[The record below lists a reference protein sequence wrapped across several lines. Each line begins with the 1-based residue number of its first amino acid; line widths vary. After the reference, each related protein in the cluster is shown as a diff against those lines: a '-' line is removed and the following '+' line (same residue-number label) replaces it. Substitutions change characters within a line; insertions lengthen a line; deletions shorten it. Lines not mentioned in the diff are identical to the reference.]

1 MPNRLRKI
9 EYDRIDRVE
18 EGAQPSAH
26 ITLVKRRRQI
36 TKQDPNRKEQSMPPI
51 KKTDDKTPDLS
62 ALDEATRTSIEAALA
77 ERDKLYSEN
86 ESLAGE
92 VDTFKADKKAFDEA
106 VAAASKP
113 AVEEDDIPEDLSTI
127 EGLDTAIA
135 KSKKD
140 PQRASLLKAMK
151 AERVQAKKDR
161 EQLVALQ
168 KDARMR
174 IFKERAQAVSHIA
187 AHAKTDE
194 SDDDGVTAL
203 AKHLEVI
210 DEKCGGDVANAVEAI
225 LTKAHRQTHELL
237 DHKGLLKSVGR
248 TGAKVEGGAVVLG
261 DADDPAEQINEKV
274 AALKKSKP
282 DLTDAQA
289 MTQVLKDNPH
299 LYAAAQAQ

>member
-151 AERVQAKKDR
+151 VERVQAKKDR
-161 EQLVALQ
+161 E
-168 KDARMR
+168 
-174 IFKERAQAVSHIA
+174 
-187 AHAKTDE
+187 
-194 SDDDGVTAL
+194 
-203 AKHLEVI
+203 
-210 DEKCGGDVANAVEAI
+210 
-225 LTKAHRQTHELL
+225 
-237 DHKGLLKSVGR
+237 
-248 TGAKVEGGAVVLG
+248 
-261 DADDPAEQINEKV
+261 
-274 AALKKSKP
+274 
-282 DLTDAQA
+282 
-289 MTQVLKDNPH
+289 
-299 LYAAAQAQ
+299 